1 MGLAKSTN
9 PPSSMRTQ
17 TMENDTKLRE
27 YDPNNVDYYVREA
40 RRLRSEY
47 VAELGRVLGKRVKG
61 LLRSTPSKL
70 NTHH

>member
-1 MGLAKSTN
+1 
-9 PPSSMRTQ
+9 
-17 TMENDTKLRE
+17 MENDTKLRE

-70 NTHH
+70 NTRH